1 MFFSIF
7 FPKKNSFSYGKA
19 KFSSVCGGN
28 VNLDKNGG
36 LPAWRRGKAGKNWAD
51 GLGGLREAVCLAFK
65 EAKKERKRG
74 PAWRRGRTGK
84 NWADGLREAVCL
96 AFKEAKKERKSCL
109 PAWRRGEVRKYYPE
123 NTIVFSG

>member
-1 MFFSIF
+1 MGKRNFRPFVGGTSILTRM
-7 FPKKNSFSYGKA
+7 A
-19 KFSSVCGGN
+19 AC
-28 VNLDKNGG
+28 
-36 LPAWRRGKAGKNWAD
+36 RRGG
-51 GLGGLREAVCLAFK
+51 E
-65 EAKKERKRG
+65 
-74 PAWRRGRTGK
+74 GRTGK